1 METSLMVN
9 DYPTPPEEK
18 TKTVS
23 FKVYVELTFNDIEL
37 LENETIEEYLE
48 NNGICDYDEYE
59 IEDIQ

>member
-1 METSLMVN
+1 MVD

-18 TKTVS
+18 IKTVS

>member
-1 METSLMVN
+1 MVN

-48 NNGICDYDEYE
+48 NNGICDYDKYE